1 MSYYAIFFCRVFNGQ
16 TAFIFYSF
24 ALGFAIPLI
33 MILTFYV
40 LVIIKLKTVGPK
52 NKSKEKKKSHRKVT
66 RLVLTVITVYIL
78 CWLPYWITQV
88 KLS

>member
-52 NKSKEKKKSHRKVT
+52 NKSKEKKRVIT
-66 RLVLTVITVYIL
+66 RGRCWTGALKQTLEPIGSLVLVFLDSEI
-78 CWLPYWITQV
+78 
-88 KLS
+88 